1 MRINTVIP
9 VEEALEVDSIAY
21 FEVLYSLVNICIGT
35 AEIGLNEELKFL
47 IAESHI
53 EVEVIAFSACAVPL
67 VEVSNFVAV
76 SILGSLDSQTLKETF
91 SFWCLMRSSVP
102 RRDVASKTG
111 AVYLTLESTEKDS
124 TSIISTS
131 PDHTAL

>member
-35 AEIGLNEELKFL
+35 AEIGFNEELKFL

-53 EVEVIAFSACAVPL
+53 EVEVVAFSARAVPL

-76 SILGSLDSQTLKETF
+76 SILGSLDSQTLEGNLFILVLDEIICAEK
-91 SFWCLMRSSVP
+91 
-102 RRDVASKTG
+102 RRCIKNGSCVLNARVNGEGLYID
-111 AVYLTLESTEKDS
+111 YLDF
-124 TSIISTS
+124 
-131 PDHTAL
+131 A